1 MRKEVRKGKGKEEY
15 FYSYILVRHTHKAPR
30 HGSHS
35 FTCKLHHAC
44 LFLVSVHQMAPP
56 LTEIADIQ
64 LQLTTHSST
73 PKGWN
78 AELAW
83 LDNLL
88 WTAYP
93 HKWSPVSYRS
103 SAGQGSSLA
112 KDRRSTAVPRNQ
124 GSRSHSGTVTLG
136 CVAQRS
142 HICIKY
148 GRHIC
153 KSVDNCP
160 IHIGFLWRMNRRPMS
175 SYTPLR
181 SLY

>member
-1 MRKEVRKGKGKEEY
+1 MRKEVRTGKGKEEY
-15 FYSYILVRHTHKAPR
+15 LYSSVLVCHTYKAPR

-44 LFLVSVHQMAPP
+44 LFFVSVHQMAPS

-64 LQLTTHSST
+64 LQLTTHLST

-88 WTAYP
+88 WTVYP

-103 SAGQGSSLA
+103 SAGQGQGSSLA
-112 KDRRSTAVPRNQ
+112 KDRRYTAVPRNQ
-124 GSRSHSGTVTLG
+124 ESWSHNGTVTLG

-142 HICIKY
+142 HICIKLGATFANLSITVVSISVFY
-148 GRHIC
+148 GVWYVGLCLRI
-153 KSVDNCP
+153 
-160 IHIGFLWRMNRRPMS
+160 
-175 SYTPLR
+175 R